1 MQNVL
6 NLRSKNNC
14 KNMKVLF
21 TKTAIVL
28 LGIGILLS
36 SCSKHQQS
44 SKTGITYNDKKT
56 GGYERFRQT
65 HPSPGPG
72 LVPIEGGTFVMGGSA
87 DQDVTFDYNNVR
99 RRVTV
104 PSFYMDETEVA
115 NQDWLDYLH
124 WISVTYP
131 QDHELYYNA
140 LPDTLV
146 WRKPL
151 SYNEPY
157 VDNYL
162 RHPAFQDYP
171 VVGVSWDQVQDYCS
185 WRTDRTNENILR
197 ERGNLVAWNDLNG
210 TAKGKGKN
218 ATPAA
223 TNKDPFNTDIYLNGQ
238 YKGTGIDGKKM
249 ITDLS
254 PNAKPATGANGKGS
268 KQPVRPV
275 RIEDGILKQG
285 YRLPS
290 EAEWEYAALALIGN
304 TQFENIDD
312 GKIYPWNGLGVRSA
326 KKATRGMI
334 MANFKRGAGDNAGV
348 GGYLNDKAYITADVR
363 SYQPNDFGLYNM
375 AGNVNEWVQDT
386 YRQTTFEE
394 FDDFNPFRGNE
405 FSNKRL
411 SDASKGLYA
420 KDKYGKPIKDPS
432 VSNKK
437 MKYADLLALQQSQ
450 AAGANGATPPATGA
464 PAGTPT
470 TGAPSA
476 APKNALDGKPF
487 NADFRGYGDSV
498 NTVLYGTTTLV
509 NDHSKVYKGGSWND
523 MAFWL
528 NPATRR
534 FMNEDDASAEV
545 GFRCAMTLVGAPEI
559 HTEGKPHFA
568 VKKAKQFK
576 AH

>member
-1 MQNVL
+1 
-6 NLRSKNNC
+6 
-14 KNMKVLF
+14 MKVLF

-28 LGIGILLS
+28 LGVGALAGCS
-36 SCSKHQQS
+36 SKHQQS
-44 SKTGITYNDKKT
+44 EKTGITYNDKNT

-72 LVPIEGGTFVMGGSA
+72 LVPIEGGTFVLGGSA
-87 DQDVTFDYNNVR
+87 DQDVTYDYNNLR

-124 WISVTYP
+124 WINVTYP

-171 VVGVSWDQVQDYCS
+171 VVGITWDQAQDYCT

-197 ERGNLVAWNDLNG
+197 QRGNLVAWNDLNG
-210 TAKGKGKN
+210 AGKKGKN
-218 ATPAA
+218 ATPAPG
-223 TNKDPFNTDIYLNGQ
+223 NKDPFNTDIYLNGQ
-238 YKGTGIDGKKM
+238 FKGAGIDGKKM

-254 PNAKPATGANGKGS
+254 PNAKPTTTANGKGG
-268 KQPVRPV
+268 KAPVRPV

-290 EAEWEYAALALIGN
+290 EAEWEYAALSLIGN
-304 TQFENIDD
+304 TQFENINDN
-312 GKIYPWNGLGVRSA
+312 KIYPWNGLGVRSS
-326 KKATRGMI
+326 KRATRGLI
-334 MANFKRGAGDNAGV
+334 LANFKRGLGDNAGV
-348 GGYLNDKAYITADVR
+348 GGYLNDKADITAPVR
-363 SYQPNDFGLYNM
+363 QYQPNDFGLYNM
-375 AGNVNEWVQDT
+375 AGNVNEWVEDT
-386 YRQTTFEE
+386 YRQTSFEE
-394 FDDFNPFRGNE
+394 VDDFNPFRGNE

-411 SDASKGLYA
+411 ADPSKGLYA
-420 KDKYGKPIKDPS
+420 KDKYGRPVKDAS
-432 VSNKK
+432 KSNKK
-437 MKYADLLALQQSQ
+437 AKYSELLAQQQGLTPNADGTLPSTTAPNAT
-450 AAGANGATPPATGA
+450 AATAAPGAA
-464 PAGTPT
+464 
-470 TGAPSA
+470 A
-476 APKNALDGKPF
+476 APKNALAGKPF
-487 NADFRGYGDSV
+487 TPDFRGYGDTV
-498 NTVLYGTTTLV
+498 NTTLYGTTSLV

-523 MAFWL
+523 LAFWL

-534 FMNEDDASAEV
+534 FMDQDESSAEV
-545 GFRCAMTLVGAPEI
+545 GFRCAMTLVGQPEI
-559 HTEGKPHFA
+559 HPEGKPHYA
-568 VKKAKQFK
+568 IKKAKPFK
-576 AH
+576 AK

>member
-1 MQNVL
+1 
-6 NLRSKNNC
+6 
-14 KNMKVLF
+14 MKVFF
-21 TKTAIVL
+21 TNSAIVL
-28 LGIGILLS
+28 LGIGIVIS
-36 SCSKHQQS
+36 SCSKQRS
-44 SKTGITYNDKKT
+44 EKTGIAYNDKTT

-87 DQDVTFDYNNVR
+87 NEDITYDYNNVR

-104 PSFYMDETEVA
+104 PSFYMDETEVS

-124 WISVTYP
+124 WTSVTYP
-131 QDHELYYNA
+131 QDRELYYNA

-171 VVGVSWDQVQDYCS
+171 VVGVTWDQAQDYCV

-197 ERGNLVAWNDLNG
+197 ETGRMASWKDISGGTPNG
-210 TAKGKGKN
+210 SKNYKGSSSAKSGGM
-218 ATPAA
+218 
-223 TNKDPFNTDIYLNGQ
+223 PFNTDMYLNGQ
-238 YKGTGIDGKKM
+238 MTGPGVDGKHM
-249 ITDLS
+249 MPDLS
-254 PNAKPATGANGKGS
+254 PNAKSAAGK
-268 KQPVRPV
+268 KAPTRHVRM
-275 RIEDGILKQG
+275 EDGIIKQG

-304 TQFENIDD
+304 TKFENIND
-312 GKIYPWNGLGVRSA
+312 GKVYPWNGLGVRSA
-326 KKATRGMI
+326 KRSTRGLI
-334 MANFKRGAGDNAGV
+334 MANFKRGEGDNAGV
-348 GGYLNDKAYITADVR
+348 GGYLNDKADITAPVR
-363 SYQPNDFGLYNM
+363 SFQPNDFGLYNM

-386 YRQTTFEE
+386 YRQMSFED

-411 SDASKGLYA
+411 ADPTKGLLA
-420 KDKYGKPIKDPS
+420 KDKYGRPIKDPS
-432 VSNKK
+432 TSAKK
-437 MKYADLLALQQSQ
+437 LKYSELVALQQAQQSTNTQ
-450 AAGANGATPPATGA
+450 SATPAA
-464 PAGTPT
+464 PAPSDT
-470 TGAPSA
+470 SA
-476 APKNALDGKPF
+476 AAMLARATAAQTPADKAKPY
-487 NADFRGYGDSV
+487 NPDDRGFDDPA
-498 NTVLYGTTTLV
+498 NPELYGTTTLV

-523 MAFWL
+523 LAFWL
-528 NPATRR
+528 NPAARR

-559 HTEGKPHFA
+559 HPEGKPHYS
-568 VKKAKQFK
+568 VKKSKIRVVQA